1 MLSTH
6 TRAKFVKI
14 FENKPTTA
22 SIKALYWVSIVER
35 KVGYWFDQKLE
46 VVRSHKRS
54 R

>member
-6 TRAKFVKI
+6 TCKICKKI

-22 SIKALYWVSIVER
+22 SIKALYLVSIVER